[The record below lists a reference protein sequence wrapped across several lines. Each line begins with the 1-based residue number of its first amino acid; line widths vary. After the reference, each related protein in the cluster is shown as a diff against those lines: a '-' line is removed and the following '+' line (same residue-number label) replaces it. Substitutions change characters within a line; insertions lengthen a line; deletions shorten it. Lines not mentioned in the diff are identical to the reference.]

1 MFKQMYSGGD
11 YFMAEPPTDTLY
23 SPLWTVSQ
31 GEGMFTVLDESLHP
45 RSADVL
51 FEIAAQAG
59 LKAGDRVLDVG
70 CGRGNN
76 SCDLARRFDCQVI
89 GLDPVPSNIAQAEQ
103 LAAERGLADRVT
115 FRLGTIE
122 EITFPAHHFDLIW
135 SREMLVHVRLL
146 GEALHECYRVLKET
160 GTFLIYTTVATEL
173 IEPQE
178 AARLCQPLEII
189 MDNLAQPYLEQ
200 TFKTGGWQLTQ
211 VETLGSEPVEYLEE
225 QSGRY
230 SQQLRRI
237 ARMRR
242 QRDRFVAELGEA
254 RYEQTLALYYW
265 GIYQFLGKL
274 SQVIYTLK
282 KEIELTPGAG

>member
-1 MFKQMYSGGD
+1 
-11 YFMAEPPTDTLY
+11 MAEPSMNTLHTQ
-23 SPLWTVSQ
+23 LWTASHS
-31 GEGMFTVLDESLHP
+31 EGVFAVLDEGHHP

-51 FEIAAQAG
+51 FEIVAQTG
-59 LKAGDRVLDVG
+59 LKAGNIVLDVG

-89 GLDPVPSNIAQAEQ
+89 GLDPLPDNVAQAEQ
-103 LAAERGLADRVT
+103 LAVEQGLADRVT

-122 EITFPAHHFDLIW
+122 EITLPAHHFDLIW
-135 SREMLVHVRLL
+135 SRDVLVHVRLL
-146 GEALHECYRVLKET
+146 GEALHECRRVLKET

-178 AARLCQPLEII
+178 AARLCQSLEIV

-200 TFKTGGWQLTQ
+200 TFKTGGWQINQ
-211 VETLGSEPVEYLEE
+211 IETLGSEPAEYLEE
-225 QSGRY
+225 RSGRY

-242 QRDRFVAELGEA
+242 QRDRFVAQLGEA
-254 RYEQTLALYYW
+254 GYEQTLALYYW

-274 SQVIYTLK
+274 SQMIYVLK
-282 KEIELTPGAG
+282 KEVEPMPGAE

>member
-1 MFKQMYSGGD
+1 
-11 YFMAEPPTDTLY
+11 MAEPPMDTLY
-23 SPLWTVSQ
+23 THLWTVSQ
-31 GEGMFTVLDESLHP
+31 GEGGFTVLDESLPP

-51 FEIAAQAG
+51 FEIAAQIG
-59 LKAGDRVLDVG
+59 LKAGDIVLDVG
-70 CGRGNN
+70 CGRGNK

-89 GLDPVPSNIAQAEQ
+89 GLDPVPDNIAQAEQ
-103 LAAERGLADRVT
+103 LAAEQGLADRVT
-115 FRLGTIE
+115 FRLGTLG

-135 SREMLVHVRLL
+135 SRDTLIQVRLL
-146 GEALHECYRVLKET
+146 GEALHECRRVLKEA

-200 TFKTGGWQLTQ
+200 TFRVGGWQIAQ
-211 VETLGSEPVEYLEE
+211 VETLGSEPAEYLEE
-225 QSGRY
+225 QNGRY

-242 QRDRFVAELGEA
+242 QRDRFVTELGQA
-254 RYEQTLALYYW
+254 GYDQALALYHW

-274 SQVIYTLK
+274 SQVIYILK
-282 KEIELTPGAG
+282 KEVEPTPGAE